1 MRVRIAVG
9 ALFLGLQPALAVPP
23 TISPPVAVTVTSA
36 QVQAAVSGLTGQANG
51 IAGLNGSKQVPS
63 AQLPIAST
71 TQAGVAQF
79 GTAAGTIADGGAL
92 ASTTSTLTSY
102 MQSAAATF
110 LKLGGDGSGTLVY
123 ALGLNGVAET
133 IGRTL
138 AQRAGDVYNFAD
150 HGAKGDATSDA
161 AAMVKAIAYATAT
174 PGTHIYFPTG
184 TYHFLISTSLPGNAP
199 YQYLLPSETT
209 LEGPDDTS
217 ATISFDN
224 DTNNNGGYLFASVTG
239 EKDLTIRHLHFLGTF
254 TANNAN
260 FNPTNSGSLFALGG
274 GNNFTFDH
282 NLVEDQ
288 TGFGVFISNS
298 TGVKVTSNVFRNIR
312 SDVIAV
318 WGDSNLSVLDNR
330 IEHSIDD
337 CISFHSQN
345 GVDAWLLR
353 RNIDVED
360 NQCIDTQSITGS
372 GAIYTVV
379 SHNQLISPKGAGLIF
394 GTDGAN
400 GSDNQGQNTSVS
412 VIISYNL
419 ITNAMNRAMVDN
431 YDQDDECML
440 FYAGAARKGQ
450 YLAPPGEGGV
460 AGLTA
465 PVYPY
470 PEFFAQAESTSVA
483 VGDSRAYVISNNSC
497 VHDFP
502 TFNGS
507 DTRYKDYTAFGQG
520 QILTTT
526 GWVTLSTDESI
537 FRVFGMY
544 FSGGDMR
551 DVLIKDNT
559 FQGLDSA
566 LLIQGSGNYYK
577 FEIADNHI
585 IDMSTRGF
593 GLFNSG
599 KTNIYFHDNVLD
611 LDPWW
616 RDSRTAT
623 GGWNNEDRIALH
635 V

>member
-1 MRVRIAVG
+1 M
-9 ALFLGLQPALAVPP
+9 
-23 TISPPVAVTVTSA
+23 
-36 QVQAAVSGLTGQANG
+36 
-51 IAGLNGSKQVPS
+51 
-63 AQLPIAST
+63 
-71 TQAGVAQF
+71 
-79 GTAAGTIADGGAL
+79 
-92 ASTTSTLTSY
+92 
-102 MQSAAATF
+102 
-110 LKLGGDGSGTLVY
+110 
-123 ALGLNGVAET
+123 
-133 IGRTL
+133 
-138 AQRAGDVYNFAD
+138 
-150 HGAKGDATSDA
+150 
-161 AAMVKAIAYATAT
+161 
-174 PGTHIYFPTG
+174 
-184 TYHFLISTSLPGNAP
+184 
-199 YQYLLPSETT
+199 
-209 LEGPDDTS
+209 
-217 ATISFDN
+217 
-224 DTNNNGGYLFASVTG
+224 
-239 EKDLTIRHLHFLGTF
+239 
-254 TANNAN
+254 
-260 FNPTNSGSLFALGG
+260 
-274 GNNFTFDH
+274 
-282 NLVEDQ
+282 
-288 TGFGVFISNS
+288 
-298 TGVKVTSNVFRNIR
+298 FRNIR

-318 WGDSNLSVLDNR
+318 WGDSDLSVLDNR

-360 NQCIDTQSITGS
+360 NQCFDTQSITGS

-400 GSDNQGQNTSVS
+400 GGDNQGQNTSAS

-502 TFNGS
+502 TFNNS

-566 LLIQGSGNYYK
+566 LLIQNSGNYYK
-577 FEIADNHI
+577 FEIANNRI

-593 GLFNSG
+593 GLFNNG
-599 KTNIYFHDNVLD
+599 KTNIYIHDNVLD

-616 RDSRTAT
+616 RDSRTAA
-623 GGWNNEDRIALH
+623 GGWNNEDRIALQVGSTSGNSIIYKANLTYNAGADTNCDPTSPTCGVYFQDNLDFGDLSGSGAAVNSFNQYNAGVGLVH
-635 V
+635 NSGFRLITVDSAVADTAFESFKSVPVQAAAAEPTAGCYMQGDYVKDSAPVAAVSGTPTIRGWLRLTTSCNDNTTDWQVDHAQ